1 VQRAVSALPSYS
13 SGREEAMELTHFTF
27 NVEDGIAVVLLDRA
41 GEPINTIGP
50 VIFEE
55 FNAVID
61 RIETDPAIKA
71 VVFGSAKKGNFLAGA
86 DIRFFETLTDP
97 DDAAAA
103 IRELHA
109 LFVRIEA
116 LHAVHDKPVVMA
128 IDGACLGGGLE
139 LALTGSMRI
148 VTDSKRTQLGQP
160 EVQLGI
166 LPAGGGTQ
174 RLPKIIGVAAALDM
188 ILTGRPTRPHK
199 ALKVGL
205 VDEVVPSEMLYEIA
219 TQRATE
225 SIGNL
230 GESRGASVKGF
241 LAPSHLQAL
250 AIEQNP
256 VGRRVMFKK
265 AEEAM
270 LAKTKG
276 LYPAPKRALEA
287 VKIGVEQGNAAGY
300 EAEATF
306 FGELV
311 TSSESKALRGI
322 FFASQMMKYATGIS
336 GRAEPKKVSKV
347 GILGGGLMGAGI
359 ATVSVLKAGA
369 TARVREVDEAGV
381 GRALSHV
388 SKEVSKQ
395 VKRRRLK
402 PFEGE
407 QAMNKVTGTT
417 DWSGFRNVDIVIEAV
432 FESLELKQTLLAEAE
447 DVIGDDVVF
456 ASNTSSLPISDIAAN
471 ARRPET
477 VLGMHYFSPVEKM
490 PLLEIV
496 VTENTA
502 DWATVTAVEFGK
514 RQGKTVIVVKDGPG
528 FYTTRILVPYLN
540 EAFYL
545 LSEGASIKAID
556 KAMVEWGFPIGPLLL
571 TDEVGIDVGAHI
583 SKIMLD
589 AFGERMAGPEMAQGL
604 LDDDRRGR
612 KNGRG
617 FYEYD
622 DKGVRGGV
630 DEGVYQ
636 ALGLGPRREIPTAE
650 IQERIALAM
659 VNEAARCL
667 EEGILRSAVDGDMG
681 AVMGLGFPPFRG
693 GPFWWMDEVGAE
705 EIVAKLE
712 ALAEKHGERF
722 EPAGIIRTRA
732 ESEKTF
738 R

>member
-1 VQRAVSALPSYS
+1 
-13 SGREEAMELTHFTF
+13 MELTHFKF
-27 NVEDGIAVVLLDRA
+27 NVEDGIAIVLLDRA
-41 GEPINTIGP
+41 GEPMNTIGP
-50 VIFEE
+50 AIFED
-55 FNAVID
+55 FTAVVD
-61 RIETDPAIKA
+61 RIETDPTIKA

-97 DDAAAA
+97 DEAAAA

-139 LALTGSMRI
+139 FALTGSMRI
-148 VTDSKRTQLGQP
+148 ASDSKKTQLGQP

-174 RLPKIIGVAAALDM
+174 RLPKIIGIAAALDM
-188 ILTGRPTRPHK
+188 ILSGRSVRAGRAVK
-199 ALKVGL
+199 IGL
-205 VDEVVPSEMLYEIA
+205 VDEVVPGETLYDIA
-219 TQRATE
+219 RERA
-225 SIGNL
+225 SGAIGHL
-230 GESRGASVKGF
+230 GESVGGTVKGF
-241 LAPSHLQAL
+241 LAPSHLQTL
-250 AIEQNP
+250 AVEQNP
-256 VGRRVMFKK
+256 MGRRVMFKK

-270 LAKTKG
+270 LAKTNG
-276 LYPAPKRALEA
+276 LYPAPQRALEA
-287 VKIGVEQGNAAGY
+287 VKIGVDQGNAAGY

-311 TSSESKALRGI
+311 TSPESKALRSI
-322 FFASQMMKYATGIS
+322 FFATQMMKYSTGIS
-336 GRAEPKKVSKV
+336 GHAEPERISKV

-369 TARVREVDEAGV
+369 TARIREVDSAGV

-388 SKEVSKQ
+388 SKQVSKQ
-395 VKRRRLK
+395 VGRRRLT

-417 DWSGFRNVDIVIEAV
+417 DWSGFQNADIVVEAV
-432 FESLELKQTLLAEAE
+432 FENLDLKQALLAEAE
-447 DVIGDDVVF
+447 DVIADDVVF
-456 ASNTSSLPISDIAAN
+456 ASNTSSLPIAQIAAD
-471 ARRPET
+471 AKRPDL

-490 PLLEIV
+490 PLLEVIV
-496 VTENTA
+496 TGETSES
-502 DWATVTAVEFGK
+502 ATVTAVEFGK

-545 LSEGASIKAID
+545 LSDGASIKAID
-556 KAMVEWGFPIGPLLL
+556 EAMTKWGFPIGPLLL
-571 TDEVGIDVGAHI
+571 TDEVGIDVAAHI

-589 AFGERMAGPEMAQGL
+589 AFGERMAAPDMAQGL
-604 LDDDRRGR
+604 LDDDRKGR

-622 DKGVRGGV
+622 DKGKRGDV
-630 DEGVYQ
+630 DDSVY
-636 ALGLGPRREIPTAE
+636 ASLGLGPRREIPATE
-650 IQERIALAM
+650 IQGRIALAM
-659 VNEAARCL
+659 VNEAALCL
-667 EEGILRSAVDGDMG
+667 EEEVLQSAVDGDIG

-693 GPFWWMDEVGAE
+693 GPFWWMDEVGAG
-705 EIVAKLE
+705 EIVDKLE

-722 EPAGIIRTRA
+722 EPAAIIRTNA
-732 ESEKTF
+732 ESGRTF

>member
-1 VQRAVSALPSYS
+1 
-13 SGREEAMELTHFTF
+13 MELTHFTF
-27 NVEDGIAVVLLDRA
+27 DVEDGIAVVLLDRA
-41 GEPINTIGP
+41 GEPMNTIGP
-50 VIFEE
+50 AIFDD
-55 FNAVID
+55 FTAVVD

-71 VVFGSAKKGNFLAGA
+71 VVIGSAKKGNFLAGA
-86 DIRFFETLTDP
+86 DIRFFETLTNP
-97 DDAAAA
+97 DEGAAV

-116 LHAVHDKPVVMA
+116 LHAVHGKPVVMA

-148 VTDSKRTQLGQP
+148 AADGRKTQLGQP

-174 RLPKIIGVAAALDM
+174 RLPKVIGIAAALDM
-188 ILTGRPTRPHK
+188 ILTGRSIRPYK
-199 ALKVGL
+199 AVKIGL
-205 VDEVVPSEMLYEIA
+205 VDEVVPSEMLYDIA
-219 TQRATE
+219 VERATA

-230 GESRGASVKGF
+230 GESRGAAVKGF

-250 AIEQNP
+250 AVEQNP
-256 VGRRVMFKK
+256 MGRRVLFRK

-276 LYPAPKRALEA
+276 LYPAPQRALEA

-311 TSSESKALRGI
+311 TSPESKALRGI
-322 FFASQMMKYATGIS
+322 FFATQMMKYATGIS
-336 GRAEPKKVSKV
+336 GHAEPKKISKV
-347 GILGGGLMGAGI
+347 GIIGGGLMGAGI
-359 ATVSVLKAGA
+359 AAVSILKAGA
-369 TARVREVDEAGV
+369 TARVREIDDAGI
-381 GRALSHV
+381 GRVLSHV
-388 SKEVSKQ
+388 SKEVSKKVSRQ
-395 VKRRRLK
+395 RLT

-407 QAMNKVTGTT
+407 QAMNKITGTT
-417 DWSGFRNVDIVIEAV
+417 DWSGFQNVDIVVEAV
-432 FESLELKQTLLAEAE
+432 YESLELKQALLAEAE
-447 DVIGDDVVF
+447 DVTGDGVVF
-456 ASNTSSLPISDIAAN
+456 ASNTSSLPVTDIAAN
-471 ARRPET
+471 AKRPEL
-477 VLGMHYFSPVEKM
+477 VLGMHYFSPVERM
-490 PLLEIV
+490 PLLEVV
-496 VTENTA
+496 VTDKTS
-502 DWATVTAVEFGK
+502 DSATVTAVEFGK

-545 LSEGASIKAID
+545 LSDGASVEAID
-556 KAMVEWGFPIGPLLL
+556 KAITNWGFPIGPLLL
-571 TDEVGIDVGAHI
+571 TDEVGIDVAAHI
-583 SKIMLD
+583 SRIMLD

-622 DKGVRGGV
+622 DKGKRG
-630 DEGVYQ
+630 DIDDSVYK
-636 ALGLGPRREIPTAE
+636 ALGLGPRREIPRAE
-650 IQERIALAM
+650 IQERIVLAM

-667 EEGILRSAVDGDMG
+667 EEEILQSSVDGDMG

-693 GPFWWMDEVGAE
+693 GPFWWIDEVGAG
-705 EIVAKLE
+705 EIVNKLE

-722 EPAGIIRTRA
+722 EPADIIRTHG
-732 ESEKTF
+732 ESEKKF

>member
-1 VQRAVSALPSYS
+1 
-13 SGREEAMELTHFTF
+13 
-27 NVEDGIAVVLLDRA
+27 
-41 GEPINTIGP
+41 
-50 VIFEE
+50 
-55 FNAVID
+55 
-61 RIETDPAIKA
+61 
-71 VVFGSAKKGNFLAGA
+71 
-86 DIRFFETLTDP
+86 
-97 DDAAAA
+97 
-103 IRELHA
+103 
-109 LFVRIEA
+109 
-116 LHAVHDKPVVMA
+116 
-128 IDGACLGGGLE
+128 
-139 LALTGSMRI
+139 
-148 VTDSKRTQLGQP
+148 
-160 EVQLGI
+160 
-166 LPAGGGTQ
+166 
-174 RLPKIIGVAAALDM
+174 M
-188 ILTGRPTRPHK
+188 ILTGRPVRPVK
-199 ALKVGL
+199 ALKIGL
-205 VDEVVPSEMLYEIA
+205 VDEVVPSEMLYDIA
-219 TQRATE
+219 KERASG
-225 SIGNL
+225 SIGHL
-230 GESRGASVKGF
+230 GESGGGSVKSF

-250 AIEQNP
+250 ALEQNP

-287 VKIGVEQGNAAGY
+287 VKIGVDQGNAAGY

-322 FFASQMMKYATGIS
+322 FFASQMMKYTTGIS
-336 GRAEPKKVSKV
+336 GHAEPKKVSKV

-369 TARVREVDEAGV
+369 TVRVREVDDAGIE
-381 GRALSHV
+381 RALAHV
-388 SKEVSKQ
+388 SREVSKQ
-395 VKRRRLK
+395 VEQRRLR

-407 QAMNKVTGTT
+407 QALNKVTGTT
-417 DWSGFRNVDIVIEAV
+417 DWSGFQNADIVIEAV
-432 FESLELKQTLLAEAE
+432 FESLDLKQALLAEAE
-447 DVIGDDVVF
+447 AVIGDDVVF

-471 ARRPET
+471 AKHPEA

-490 PLLEIV
+490 PLLEVI
-496 VTENTA
+496 VTEDTSA
-502 DWATVTAVEFGK
+502 SATVTAVEFGK

-545 LSEGASIKAID
+545 LSEGASIEAID
-556 KAMVEWGFPIGPLLL
+556 QAMVEWGFPIGPLLL

-589 AFGERMAGPEMAQGL
+589 AFGKRMAGPDMAQGL
-604 LDDDRRGR
+604 LDEDRKGR
-612 KNGRG
+612 KNSRG

-622 DKGVRGGV
+622 DKGERGEV
-630 DEGVYQ
+630 DESVYR
-636 ALGLGPRREIPTAE
+636 ALGLGPRREIPKAE

-659 VNEAARCL
+659 VDEAARCL
-667 EEGILRSAVDGDMG
+667 EERILQSALDGDMG

-705 EIVAKLE
+705 AIVAKLE

-722 EPAGIIRTRA
+722 EPAGIIRAHA
-732 ESEKTF
+732 ESEKKF

>member
-1 VQRAVSALPSYS
+1 
-13 SGREEAMELTHFTF
+13 MELTHFTF
-27 NVEDGIAVVLLDRA
+27 NVENGVAVVLLDRA
-41 GEPINTIGP
+41 GEPMNTIGP
-50 VIFEE
+50 AIFDD
-55 FNAVID
+55 FTSVID
-61 RIETDPAIKA
+61 RIEADPAIKA
-71 VVFGSAKKGNFLAGA
+71 VVIGSAKRGNFLAGA
-86 DIRFFETLTDP
+86 DIRFLETLTNP
-97 DDAAAA
+97 DEAAAA

-109 LFVRIEA
+109 LFVQIEA
-116 LHAVHDKPVVMA
+116 LYAVHGKPVVMA

-148 VTDSKRTQLGQP
+148 ASDNKKTQLGQP

-174 RLPKIIGVAAALDM
+174 RLPKIIGIAAALDM
-188 ILTGRPTRPHK
+188 ILTGRPVRPVE
-199 ALKVGL
+199 ALKIGL
-205 VDEVVPSEMLYEIA
+205 VDEVVPSEMLYDIA
-219 TQRATE
+219 KERASG
-225 SIGNL
+225 SIGHL
-230 GESRGASVKGF
+230 GESGGGSVKSF
-241 LAPSHLQAL
+241 LTPSHLQAL
-250 AIEQNP
+250 ALEQNP

-265 AEEAM
+265 GEEAM

-287 VKIGVEQGNAAGY
+287 VKIGVDQGNAAGY

-322 FFASQMMKYATGIS
+322 FFASQMMKYTTGIS
-336 GRAEPKKVSKV
+336 GHAEPKKVSKV

-369 TARVREVDEAGV
+369 TVRVREVDDAGIE
-381 GRALSHV
+381 RALAHV
-388 SKEVSKQ
+388 SREVSKQ
-395 VKRRRLK
+395 VEQRRLR

-407 QAMNKVTGTT
+407 QALNKVTSTT
-417 DWSGFRNVDIVIEAV
+417 DWSGFQNVDIVIEAV
-432 FESLELKQTLLAEAE
+432 FENLDLKRALLAEAE
-447 DVIGDDVVF
+447 AVIGDDVVF

-471 ARRPET
+471 AKHPEA

-490 PLLEIV
+490 PLLEVI
-496 VTENTA
+496 VTEDTSA
-502 DWATVTAVEFGK
+502 SATVTAVEFGK

-545 LSEGASIKAID
+545 LSEGASVEAID
-556 KAMVEWGFPIGPLLL
+556 NAMVQWGFPIGPLLL

-589 AFGERMAGPEMAQGL
+589 AFGKRMAGPDMAQGL
-604 LDDDRRGR
+604 LDEDRKGR

-617 FYEYD
+617 FYQYD
-622 DKGVRGGV
+622 DKGERGEV
-630 DEGVYQ
+630 DESVYR
-636 ALGLGPRREIPTAE
+636 ALGLGPRREIPKAE

-659 VNEAARCL
+659 VDEAARCL
-667 EEGILRSAVDGDMG
+667 EERILQSALDGDMG

-693 GPFWWMDEVGAE
+693 GPFWWMDVVGAG
-705 EIVAKLE
+705 EIVAQLE

-722 EPAGIIRTRA
+722 EPAGIIRAHA
-732 ESEKTF
+732 ESGENF